1 MSVAEMRMLRWM
13 CGHTRKDRLRN
24 EVIREKLKV
33 APIED
38 KMMENRLRW
47 FDHVRRRPMD
57 APVRRLET
65 WRTEK
70 VPRGRGRS
78 RQTWLRVIEHDMR
91 FLGLEESMVT
101 ERAQWRE
108 RFRGKFVILNV
119 ILISVC
125 EHMPVGADIPEGA

>member
-24 EVIREKLKV
+24 EIIRKKVEV

-47 FDHVRRRPMD
+47 FGHVRRRPMN

-65 WRTEK
+65 WGTEK
-70 VPRGRGRS
+70 VVRGRGRPKL
-78 RQTWLRVIEHDMR
+78 TWLRVIEHDMR
-91 FLGLEESMVT
+91 FLGLDEGMVM

-108 RFRGKFVILNV
+108 MIHVDF
-119 ILISVC
+119 
-125 EHMPVGADIPEGA
+125 

>member
-24 EVIREKLKV
+24 EIIREKVKV

-47 FDHVRRRPMD
+47 FGHVRRRPTD

-65 WRTEK
+65 WGTEK
-70 VPRGRGRS
+70 VARGRGRPKL
-78 RQTWLRVIEHDMR
+78 TWARVIEHDMR
-91 FLGLEESMVT
+91 FLGLDEGMVT
-101 ERAQWRE
+101 ERSQWRE
-108 RFRGKFVILNV
+108 RIHVDF
-119 ILISVC
+119 
-125 EHMPVGADIPEGA
+125 